1 MDRIETLKTTCCIVG
16 GGPAGM
22 MAGYLLARA
31 GVDVLVL
38 EKHADFLRDF
48 RGDTI
53 HPSTLEVMR
62 ELGLL
67 DGLLQLPHNQVQ
79 ELHGI
84 IGETDVPIADFSHL
98 PTTCRF
104 IALMPQWDFLN
115 FLVEHAKRFKTFQIR
130 MEAEVTDLIQQNGPV
145 LGVRVQTPQGTLEVR
160 ADLVIGADGRSS
172 IVRQRAGLE
181 ITDLGAPMDVLWMR
195 LPRHAGD
202 PPQTIGRVNTGA
214 ILIMLD
220 RGDYWQCGFVIRK
233 GAFDEIKENG
243 LAAFQE
249 RLASFA
255 PVFSDRVSLL
265 DDWDKIKLLTV
276 KVDRLT
282 RWHCPGLLCIGD
294 SAHAM
299 SPIGGVGINLAIQ
312 DAVAAA
318 NLLADPLRKKAVD
331 DKVLHQVQKRR
342 ELPAR
347 WTQGL
352 QLFIQERIIKRVLS
366 TDKPVSVPK
375 IFRLFQWLP
384 FLRRIPGRLVGIGFR
399 PEHVPKAFIDTRSF
413 GKPAS
418 PPVGMKKAA

>member
-1 MDRIETLKTTCCIVG
+1 
-16 GGPAGM
+16 
-22 MAGYLLARA
+22 
-31 GVDVLVL
+31 
-38 EKHADFLRDF
+38 
-48 RGDTI
+48 
-53 HPSTLEVMR
+53 
-62 ELGLL
+62 
-67 DGLLQLPHNQVQ
+67 
-79 ELHGI
+79 
-84 IGETDVPIADFSHL
+84 
-98 PTTCRF
+98 
-104 IALMPQWDFLN
+104 
-115 FLVEHAKRFKTFQIR
+115 
-130 MEAEVTDLIQQNGPV
+130 
-145 LGVRVQTPQGTLEVR
+145 
-160 ADLVIGADGRSS
+160 
-172 IVRQRAGLE
+172 
-181 ITDLGAPMDVLWMR
+181 MR

-202 PPQTIGRVNTGA
+202 PAQTLGRVNTGA

-233 GAFDEIKENG
+233 GAFDEIKQNG
-243 LAAFQE
+243 LPAFQQ
-249 RLASFA
+249 RLAAFA
-255 PVFSDRVSLL
+255 PVFSDRVSAL

-276 KVDRLT
+276 KVDRLR

-352 QLFIQERIIKRVLS
+352 QLFIQNRVVKRVLS
-366 TDKPVSVPK
+366 TDKPISVPK
-375 IFRLFQWLP
+375 IFQLFQWVP